1 MVSAH
6 PDPPIPMRTPMS
18 LVLAAIAAA
27 APSAAHGQA
36 PPAAAESPV
45 ALRPGP
51 QRTPPFEVAPGLAAV
66 ALDAGS
72 HARLAASPG
81 PRHGTSRLALGGV
94 VGGGLGLLAG
104 MSLGAAIDG
113 ASDEECID
121 MCFGPGLILGALG
134 GEALGMALGVN
145 LANGRKGSLP
155 ANLLASAA
163 ILTGGIFATHESGLL
178 IVVPVGQL
186 GGTIAVERA
195 VERRRR

>member
-1 MVSAH
+1 
-6 PDPPIPMRTPMS
+6 MRTPMS
-18 LVLAAIAAA
+18 LVLAAVVAA
-27 APSAAHGQA
+27 APSAARGQA
-36 PPAAAESPV
+36 PPAAAELPV

-51 QRTPPFEVAPGLAAV
+51 QRTPQFEVAPGRAAA

-72 HARLAASPG
+72 HARLAAAPG
-81 PRHGTSRLALGGV
+81 ARHGTARLALGGV
-94 VGGGLGLLAG
+94 VGGGLGLVAG
-104 MSLGAAIDG
+104 MYLGAAIDG
-113 ASDEECID
+113 DSDDGCID

-163 ILTGGIFATHESGLL
+163 ILTGGLFATHQSALVL
-178 IVVPVGQL
+178 AVPVGQL